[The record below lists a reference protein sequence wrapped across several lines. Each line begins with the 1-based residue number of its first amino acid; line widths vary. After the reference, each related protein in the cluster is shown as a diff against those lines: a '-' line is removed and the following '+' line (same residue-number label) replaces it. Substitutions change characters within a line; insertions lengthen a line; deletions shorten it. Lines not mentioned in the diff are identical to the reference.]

1 MALIPTI
8 DGHGTDRS
16 NEVGT
21 LSAALWNTKPLHVS
35 FHKPQLAGR
44 LTR

>member
-8 DGHGTDRS
+8 DGHGTDKS

-21 LSAALWNTKPLHVS
+21 LSAALWNNKPLHVS